1 MRQYQQWSIDGSPT
15 APTSQAALSDDG
27 EEKMTPTSTGRS
39 KGLQLRLLAPI
50 AVIIGILA
58 GVTAALLGG
67 SSRPALPGGAQQ
79 SAPGSGF
86 LGTLAIPAKPA
97 PALDLRNYL
106 GQPVTLKEY
115 RGRAVLVTFLYTHC
129 PDVCPLITSNLRV
142 ALKLLGSRASQTQII
157 AVSVDP
163 RGDTPAAVAGFLRA
177 HDMLGRM
184 QYLIGSPAQLGRTWA
199 AWSVGS
205 TRDAGRP
212 DLVAHSALVYG
223 VSASGRLTTIYP
235 SSFEPRDIVHDVS
248 KLAAG

>member
-27 EEKMTPTSTGRS
+27 EEKMTPTSTGPS
-39 KGLQLRLLAPI
+39 KGLQLRLLLPI

-58 GVTAALLGG
+58 GGTVALLGG

-79 SAPGSGF
+79 APPGGGY
-86 LGTLAIPAKPA
+86 LGTLALPAKQA

-106 GQPVTLKEY
+106 GRPVTLAEY
-115 RGRAVLVTFLYTHC
+115 RGRVVLVTFLYTHC
-129 PDVCPLITSNLRV
+129 PDVCPLITSKLRV
-142 ALKLLGSRASQTQII
+142 VLKLLRSRVSQTQVI
-157 AVSVDP
+157 AISVDP
-163 RGDTPAAVAGFLRA
+163 RGDTPGAVASFLQS

-184 QYLIGSPAQLGRTWA
+184 QYLIGSPAQLARTWA

-205 TRDAGRP
+205 TRDVGQP
-212 DLVAHSALVYG
+212 DRVAHSALVYG
-223 VSASGRLTTIYP
+223 ISASGRLLTIYP
-235 SSFEPRDIVHDVS
+235 SSFEPSEIVHDVP